1 MNTILRIFLIFFAVT
16 FVCQA
21 QYQIFED
28 LDYVGDNKVY
38 HKLDLTV
45 PSGLEG
51 PAPLAI
57 YIHGGAWLMGNKGSA
72 LKFASGLLGGGF
84 IVADINYRLSGD
96 SVFPA
101 HIFDCKAAVRW
112 LKSQAGKYMIDTN
125 RIGVIGSS
133 AGGHLALLLGFASD
147 VAELEGLHLGSSGYS
162 SKVQAVRDF
171 YGPSDFNYIDG
182 YFPEACPKQGNI
194 NGPNSPVTKL
204 LGCPPKDCPE
214 KSALAS
220 PITHIDPSDT
230 PVLIYQGINDCTV
243 PPIQSTIVDSALR
256 ANNIYSVLV
265 ELDAGHAFRPTP
277 EQMLQM
283 YDFLM
288 AVFGGTTAVEWQGNA
303 ATNISIAPNPFSEST
318 VINYRLEESGYV
330 TLKIYDIYGNE
341 AAGLV
346 DEFKEMGSY
355 SIGLNADDLADG
367 VYFYRIRI
375 GDVSQSGKIVVV
387 R

>member
-1 MNTILRIFLIFFAVT
+1 MNTILRITIIFFAVT

-21 QYQIFED
+21 QFKTFEN
-28 LDYVGDNKVY
+28 LDYAGVGQNY
-38 HKLDLTV
+38 HKLDLIV
-45 PSGLEG
+45 PSDLEG
-51 PAPLAI
+51 PAPLVI

-72 LKFASGLLGGGF
+72 LKFASGLLDRGF
-84 IVADINYRLSGD
+84 IVADINYRLSSD

-101 HIFDCKAAVRW
+101 QIFDCKAAVRW

-133 AGGHLALLLGFASD
+133 AGGHLALLLGFASG

-162 SKVQAVRDF
+162 SKVQAVVDF

-182 YFPEACPKQGNI
+182 YYPEACPSQGNI
-194 NGPNSPVTKL
+194 NGLFSPVSLL
-204 LGCPPKDCPE
+204 LGCPPKNCPD
-214 KSALAS
+214 KSVLAS
-220 PITHIDPSDT
+220 PITHLDPSDT
-230 PVLIYQGINDCTV
+230 PALIYQGINDCTV

-288 AVFGGTTAVEWQGNA
+288 AVFDGTTAVEWQGSA

-318 VINYRLEESGYV
+318 VISYRLEKPGYV
-330 TLKIYDIYGNE
+330 TLKLYDIYGNE

-355 SIGLNADDLADG
+355 SIGLNADDFADG
-367 VYFYRIRI
+367 VYFYRITV
-375 GDVSQSGKIVVV
+375 GDASQSGKIVVV